1 MLEQVLDMARSRVEQ
16 AEVYE
21 FEAETTPVSF
31 EANRLKTIQT
41 KQTHGLALRVVKN
54 GRVGLASTTD
64 FRDLSTGS
72 GPALPSGV
80 GAQALASLVDRAI
93 AAAQFGA
100 EARFHLPRHTQ
111 PTRVA
116 VYDPVV
122 VALAPEDMISLGQ
135 TMIDR
140 VCHYDPDI
148 LCSVKVSKT
157 LSQVTIANTRGE
169 RASYSKTV
177 KSVSL
182 NGNLTTGTDILDIGE
197 EAHSCR
203 NDINAERLVED
214 MVNKFDMAKR
224 EARVT
229 TKHMPVIFT
238 PKGIASALLLPL
250 QMALNGK
257 IVLQGA
263 SPLGDKIGQVVFDP
277 RISLFD
283 DGTVDFAPHSASV
296 DDEAVPTQ
304 RTMLVDRGQVQGF
317 IYDLQTASLAGKAS
331 TGNGFRGLSTL
342 PTPTFTSL
350 IFSEGVALLSDMI
363 QDVKEGILVDQ
374 VMGAWAGNLLA
385 GEVSGNIHL
394 GFKIENGIVVG
405 RVKDAMVA
413 GSIYEALSTGLNELG
428 SEGTWVDDSLFTP
441 PMYFKAL
448 SIATKQ
454 G

>member
-1 MLEQVLDMARSRVEQ
+1 MFEQVLDMAKSRVEQ

-21 FEAETTPVSF
+21 LESEVTPVSF
-31 EANRLKTIQT
+31 EANRLKAIQT
-41 KQTHGLALRVVKN
+41 KQTHGLALRVVKD
-54 GRVGLASTTD
+54 GRIGLASTTD
-64 FRDLSTGS
+64 FRPHLTGS
-72 GPALPSGV
+72 GHGI
-80 GAQALASLVDRAI
+80 ASLVDRAI

-100 EARFHLPRHTQ
+100 EARFQLPGRAQ
-111 PTRVA
+111 PANVA
-116 VYDPVV
+116 VFDPI
-122 VALAPEDMISLGQ
+122 VAALTPEDMIALGQ

-140 VCHYDPDI
+140 VCHYDSDI
-148 LCSVKVSKT
+148 LCSVQVSKT
-157 LSQVTIANTRGE
+157 LSTVTIANGRGE
-169 RASYSKTV
+169 QVSYSKTL

-203 NDINAERLVED
+203 DDINVERLVGD
-214 MVNKFDMAKR
+214 VVSKFDMAKR
-224 EARVT
+224 EASIT

-238 PKGIASALLLPL
+238 PKGVASVFLLPL

-257 IVLQGA
+257 VVLQGA
-263 SPLGDKIGQVVFDP
+263 SPLGDKVGQVVFDP
-277 RISLFD
+277 RVSLFD
-283 DGTVDFAPHSASV
+283 DGTVDFAPHSAGV
-296 DDEAVPTQ
+296 DDEAVPTR
-304 RTMLVDRGQVQGF
+304 RTTLVEKGRVQGF
-317 IYDLQTASLAGKAS
+317 IYDLQTAALAGKSS

-350 IFSEGVALLSDMI
+350 IFSEGVAVLPDMI
-363 QDVKEGILVDQ
+363 QDVKEGVLIDQ

-394 GFKIENGIVVG
+394 GFKIENGILVG

-428 SEGTWVDDSLFTP
+428 SEGTWVNASLYTP
-441 PMYFKAL
+441 PMYFKGL
-448 SIATKQ
+448 SIATKR